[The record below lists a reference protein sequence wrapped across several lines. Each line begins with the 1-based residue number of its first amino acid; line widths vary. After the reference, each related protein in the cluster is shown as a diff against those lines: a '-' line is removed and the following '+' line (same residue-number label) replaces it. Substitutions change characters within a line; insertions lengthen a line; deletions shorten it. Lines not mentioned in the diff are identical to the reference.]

1 LCADP
6 LWDKKSGRAKG
17 QNMAKRPKDDTAKPG
32 DEPIADGSK
41 TVVAAE
47 EAKKRKAASAKAK
60 SKSKEEE
67 EEDEDEDDED
77 DDDDEEEVSPHVVSA
92 DQTRNALTIMWRF
105 LKPFFPA
112 HKKGLLLILTAVIIE
127 TIYNTSFPL
136 LLKFLIDDAI
146 NADDPRMLM
155 IILGSM
161 FGLGVVSSIVMVWFE
176 WLNANT
182 GSALIRDIRNRLFDH
197 AQDLPV
203 DYYHKNKTGVVLQR
217 FSGDMSQMEETINHG
232 AQWGL
237 LPAFELVAGI
247 AMMFWLNWQ
256 MALVALMLVP
266 LAILGPRFLAPK
278 AVEASYEVKKS
289 EAGALGVT
297 QEVVTSMGIV
307 KAFGL
312 QSKAT
317 GWYRARNDM
326 IRGNMFRMLWI
337 NGLVERSVTISVLAL
352 HLFVLA
358 LGAYLVWNDQMQLGT
373 FVAFET
379 LFWELSYNV
388 GHITQFIPVLIEG
401 SGAAKHIND
410 FLDEPIR
417 SKDAPDAVAAPRFQ
431 QSLEYKNVFFSYD
444 GKQNHLN
451 GLSLKIEAGKRVAI
465 VGRSGAGKSTII
477 NTLLKLYD
485 IRKGQILID
494 GVDLSTLKRDSLREQ
509 MGVVFQDN
517 LLFNQSI
524 MENVR
529 LGNENA
535 TDEQVIAAC
544 KAAEI
549 HNFIEG
555 LPEGYQTMVG
565 ERGSTVSGGQR
576 QRLAIAR
583 AIVRNPTILLL
594 DEATSALDQTTERS
608 ITRTL
613 NKVAKGRTVIS
624 VTHRLTSV
632 VDMDMVYVLEKGKL
646 AESGSHADLLKKKG
660 LYHKLWT
667 DQQGK
672 KRDDDEDDED

>member
-1 LCADP
+1 
-6 LWDKKSGRAKG
+6 
-17 QNMAKRPKDDTAKPG
+17 MAKRPKDETANP
-32 DEPIADGSK
+32 ADAKLPAEGGK
-41 TVVAAE
+41 AVIEAE
-47 EAKKRKAASAKAK
+47 EAKKRTAANAKAK
-60 SKSKEEE
+60 AKAKAE
-67 EEDEDEDDED
+67 EEDDDDDDED
-77 DDDDEEEVSPHVVSA
+77 DDDDDDEEELSPHVVSA
-92 DQTRNALTIMWRF
+92 DQTRNAFTIMYRF

-112 HKKGLLLILTAVIIE
+112 HKKGLTLILIAIIIE

-146 NADDPRMLM
+146 NADDPRMLV

-161 FGLGVVSSIVMVWFE
+161 FALGVVSSIVMVWFE

-182 GSALIRDIRNRLFDH
+182 GSAIIRDIRNRLFDH

-217 FSGDMSQMEETINHG
+217 FSGDISQLEETINHG
-232 AQWGL
+232 AQWGV
-237 LPAFELVAGI
+237 LPAFELIAGM

-256 MALVALMLVP
+256 MATLALLLVP
-266 LAILGPRFLAPK
+266 LAIIGPRLLAPK
-278 AVEASYEVKKS
+278 AVDASYEVKKA

-312 QSKAT
+312 QKRTT
-317 GWYRARNDM
+317 GWYRTRNDG
-326 IRGNMFRMLWI
+326 IRTHMFRMLWI

-358 LGAYLVWNDQMQLGT
+358 LGAYLVWNETIQLGT

-401 SGAAKHIND
+401 SGAAKHVND

-417 SKDAPDAVAAPRFQ
+417 SKDAPDAVEAPRFQ
-431 QSLEYKNVFFSYD
+431 HAIEFRNVYFSYD
-444 GKQNHLN
+444 GKQNHLR
-451 GLSLKIEAGKRVAI
+451 GLNLKIEAGKRVAI
-465 VGRSGAGKSTII
+465 VGRSGAGKSTIM
-477 NTLLKLYD
+477 NTILKLYD
-485 IRKGQILID
+485 IKKGEILFD
-494 GVDLSTLKRDSLREQ
+494 GMDIAKLKRDSLRSQ
-509 MGVVFQDN
+509 MAVVFQDN

-529 LGNENA
+529 LGNEGA

-544 KAAEI
+544 KGAEI
-549 HNFIEG
+549 HNFIMG
-555 LPEGYQTMVG
+555 LPDGYQTMVG

-583 AIVRNPTILLL
+583 AIVRNPSILLL

-608 ITRTL
+608 ISRTL

-646 AESGSHADLLKKKG
+646 AEAGTHTKLLAKKG
-660 LYHKLWT
+660 LYAKLWN
-667 DQQGK
+667 DQQGRM
-672 KRDDDEDDED
+672 RDDDEDDED